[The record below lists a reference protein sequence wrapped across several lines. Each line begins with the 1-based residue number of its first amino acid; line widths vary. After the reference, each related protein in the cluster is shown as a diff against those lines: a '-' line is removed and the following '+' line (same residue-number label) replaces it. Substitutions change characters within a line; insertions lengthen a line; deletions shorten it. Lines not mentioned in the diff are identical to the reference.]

1 MGESNTSI
9 TPYDRFI
16 MFGNG
21 LAKKYFFLPT
31 LIFVIVGGIFLL
43 VHTKVD
49 IHLFINGIH
58 APWLDTLFSFITYL
72 GEGYVFLMAI
82 PMALFYSK
90 RCGIQIVVTAILVL
104 LLTALFKQVLFDG
117 EPRPVMYFKDLAE
130 LRLVPGHKMNQWN
143 SFPSGHTMAAFALFA
158 SLAFYTTKRWVAFGL
173 FILAFLVGYSR
184 MYLSQHFL
192 VDVIFG
198 AILGCVAAI
207 AGLRLAGRFSASS
220 LDEPL
225 INH

>member
-1 MGESNTSI
+1 
-9 TPYDRFI
+9 

-21 LAKKYFFLPT
+21 LAKKYFFFPT
-31 LIFVIVGGIFLL
+31 LIFIIVGGIFLL
-43 VHTKVD
+43 VHTKAD
-49 IHLFINGIH
+49 IHLLINGLH
-58 APWLDTLFSFITYL
+58 ATWLDTFFTVTTYL
-72 GEGYVFLMAI
+72 GEGYIFLMAI
-82 PMALFYSK
+82 PMAMFYSK
-90 RCGIQIVVTAILVL
+90 RSGIQIAVTALLVL
-104 LLTALFKQVLFDG
+104 LLTALFKQLLFEG
-117 EPRPVMYFKDLAE
+117 EPRPTMYFKDLAE
-130 LRLVPGHKMNQWN
+130 LRLVPGQKMNLWN
-143 SFPSGHTMAAFALFA
+143 SFPSGHTMAAFALYA
-158 SLAFYTTKRWVAFGL
+158 SLAFYTTKRWVALGL

-225 INH
+225 INR